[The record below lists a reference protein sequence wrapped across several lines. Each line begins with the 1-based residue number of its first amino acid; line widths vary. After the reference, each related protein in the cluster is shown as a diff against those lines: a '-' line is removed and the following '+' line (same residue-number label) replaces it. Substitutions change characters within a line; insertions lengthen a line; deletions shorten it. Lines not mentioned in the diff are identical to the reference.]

1 MWPDSRSILLR
12 SQSADFG
19 LIFSFLKQ
27 KQRFGGGR
35 LHQKTS
41 NNHLPPFAL
50 LHIVVLCFFIFF
62 QLQYLSV

>member
-1 MWPDSRSILLR
+1 MWPDSRSIFLR

-27 KQRFGGGR
+27 RQRFGGGR

-41 NNHLPPFAL
+41 NNHLTPFAL
-50 LHIVVLCFFIFF
+50 LHIVGGSAFYYFKEDSF
-62 QLQYLSV
+62 